1 MESVD
6 YLLIRCRVAR
16 MVWLLTMLLD
26 KHVERV
32 SRRMKSKC
40 LELHKHTDEAAAKV
54 IARAEEQG
62 QMIDSLHSSVRNFW
76 ERCKIWSKNSS
87 LSQECTLDN
96 LNIDQ
101 HRTQRIIQ
109 GKPEWNVTVTNNCK
123 CGRLGIVL
131 SCPGLKT
138 VEVVDPAILK
148 PTNDGRCLLI
158 QYRILK
164 PHDSVKFS
172 YAWDPPIL
180 MLPQKALNF
189 CGDKSSFSSS
199 KATNNP

>member
-1 MESVD
+1 MVSSLKFFFTI
-6 YLLIRCRVAR
+6 LL
-16 MVWLLTMLLD
+16 LSF
-26 KHVERV
+26 V
-32 SRRMKSKC
+32 SK
-40 LELHKHTDEAAAKV
+40 
-54 IARAEEQG
+54 G
-62 QMIDSLHSSVRNFW
+62 
-76 ERCKIWSKNSS
+76 

-96 LNIDQ
+96 LKIDQ

-109 GKPEWNVTVTNNCK
+109 GKPKWNVTVTNNCK

-131 SCPGLKT
+131 SCPGFKT
-138 VEVVDPAILK
+138 VEVIDPAILK

-158 QYRILK
+158 QYKILK

-189 CGDKSSFSSS
+189 CGDKSSSSSS